1 MTAPVDKMRPV
12 TPQGLV
18 SLLQE
23 KKGGFTYGYFHG
35 PAQTQGLADVSGN
48 EDDDMK
54 GVVKNITYGDLWS
67 KKNAKHEHGMQRRL
81 LNTHMQR
88 IRTMP
93 TNTQT
98 SHVICSLLPP
108 AFPPPFSHLPTF
120 LHSASTILFSASLIL
135 SYSVLC
141 ADVVLF

>member
-67 KKNAKHEHGMQRRL
+67 KKNAEHEHGMQRRL
-81 LNTHMQR
+81 LIRHQR

-93 TNTQT
+93 THTQT

-108 AFPPPFSHLPTF
+108 ASLPA
-120 LHSASTILFSASLIL
+120 LLPSASL
-135 SYSVLC
+135 SP
-141 ADVVLF
+141 

>member
-1 MTAPVDKMRPV
+1 MMTAPVDKMRPV

-81 LNTHMQR
+81 LTR
-88 IRTMP
+88 IRTCNASALCMH
-93 TNTQT
+93 T
-98 SHVICSLLPP
+98 SNHHTLSAACCHPLPPRPCTIFLTFSIAHPSYFFRHPLFSVCSLR
-108 AFPPPFSHLPTF
+108 
-120 LHSASTILFSASLIL
+120 
-135 SYSVLC
+135 
-141 ADVVLF
+141 